1 MRTNL
6 AIATALVLT
15 AFGSVTAHAQQPP
28 AQPVGTAEPLP
39 EAPAAPPPDELV
51 RPPSRRH
58 GSTVA
63 RIVAPTFARAR
74 LSGRRRGWPLSPQTA
89 WSAQPQTLLVL
100 DAATHRG
107 REWVKLRLAVRP
119 NGSAGW
125 VPRDRVALEQTSYWI
140 EIRTRARLVTIH
152 RDGKRVRRFRAVVGT
167 PATPTPLGLAAIY
180 ERNRQPTPRGF
191 LGPWA
196 IPLTIMSKVLE
207 NYGGGPGR
215 IGIHGR
221 SGASLADPLG
231 SARSH
236 GCIRITNR
244 HISWMAANI
253 PIGTPVRIRK

>member
-1 MRTNL
+1 MRTSL
-6 AIATALVLT
+6 AIATALVL
-15 AFGSVTAHAQQPP
+15 AACGSATAHAQPPP
-28 AQPVGTAEPLP
+28 AQPVGTPEVEPLP
-39 EAPAAPPPDELV
+39 TAPQPLSELV
-51 RPPSRRH
+51 RPPSRTH

-74 LSGRRRGWPLSPQTA
+74 LTGRRRGWPVSPQTA

-100 DAATHRG
+100 DTATHRG

-125 VPRDRVALEQTSYWI
+125 VPRDRVALGQTSYWI
-140 EIRTRARLVTIH
+140 EIRTRARVVTIH

-180 ERNRQPTPRGF
+180 ERNRQPNRGGF

-196 IPLTIMSKVLE
+196 IPLTIMSNVIE

-221 SGASLADPLG
+221 AGASLADPLG

-236 GCIRITNR
+236 GCIRINNH

-253 PIGTPVRIRK
+253 PAGTPVRIRN